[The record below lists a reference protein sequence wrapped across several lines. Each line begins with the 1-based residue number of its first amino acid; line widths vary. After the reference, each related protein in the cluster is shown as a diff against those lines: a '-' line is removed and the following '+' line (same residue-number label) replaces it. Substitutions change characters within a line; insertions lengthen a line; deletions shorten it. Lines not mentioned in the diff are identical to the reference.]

1 MPTKLVKKTKTV
13 KKKSIRDKIIP
24 IAEAPAYDTMLVYGR
39 AGTGK
44 TEFGST
50 FPTPLLLIDI
60 REEGHK
66 TVKKKSD
73 IDLLQ
78 VETWDELEEIYWE
91 LHGGMNYESI
101 VIDQVT
107 AMQALAMAGVR
118 DELGMKPSETLSQR
132 SWGKISGRMQEWLFN
147 FRELT
152 KKDYNVCFLAHERLR
167 DANEEDDD
175 RIAPS
180 VGANLMP
187 SIASYLNGAVSV
199 IGNSFIRE
207 KVDRKEKTKE
217 TQFCMRVG
225 PHPYYA
231 AKIRRPVASGP
242 APDVIINPTYEKVMK
257 VAEGESLNRKIKRVK
272 K

>member
-1 MPTKLVKKTKTV
+1 MKMVKKVTKTV
-13 KKKSIRDKIIP
+13 KKKSILDRIIDVGD
-24 IAEAPAYDTMLVYGR
+24 APTHDSMLVYGR

-50 FPTPLLLIDI
+50 FPTPVLLLDI
-60 REEGHK
+60 REEGYK
-66 TVKKKSD
+66 TVKKKPG
-73 IDLLQ
+73 IRLLQ
-78 VETWDELEEIYWE
+78 IETWDELEEIYWE
-91 LHGGMNYESI
+91 LHGGLDYESV

-118 DELGMKPSETLSQR
+118 EELGMKPSETLSQR

-152 KKDYNVCFLAHERLR
+152 KKGYNVCFLAHERLR
-167 DANEEDDD
+167 DANEEDDE

-207 KVDRKEKTKE
+207 RVDKKEKTRHTE
-217 TQFCMRVG
+217 FCMRVG
-225 PHPYYA
+225 AHPYYA

-242 APDVIINPTYEKVMK
+242 APDVIVNPTYEKVMK
-257 VAEGESLNRKIKRVK
+257 IAEGESNVRKVK
-272 K
+272 KVSK

>member
-1 MPTKLVKKTKTV
+1 MATKIVKKSKA
-13 KKKSIRDKIIP
+13 KKSILDRAKP
-24 IAEAPAYDTMLVYGR
+24 VGEAPAYDSMLVYGR

-50 FPTPLLLIDI
+50 FPTPILLLDI
-60 REEGHK
+60 REVGYK
-66 TVKKKSD
+66 TIKKKPG
-73 IDLLQ
+73 INLLQ
-78 VETWDELEEIYWE
+78 IETWEEIEETYWE
-91 LHGGMNYESI
+91 LKDGTDYNSV

-118 DELGMKPSETLSQR
+118 EELNMKPSDTLSQR

-147 FRELT
+147 YRELT
-152 KKDYNVCFLAHERLR
+152 KSDYNVCFLAHERLR

-187 SIASYLNGAVSV
+187 SIASFLNGAVSV

-207 KVDRKEKTKE
+207 KFDKKTKTKE

-225 PHPYYA
+225 AHPYYA

-242 APDVIINPTYEKVMK
+242 APDVIVNPTYDRVMT
-257 VAEGESLNRKIKRVK
+257 VAEGESLQRKVKRVK

>member
-1 MPTKLVKKTKTV
+1 VTKIVKKS
-13 KKKSIRDKIIP
+13 KSILDRAIDVGD
-24 IAEAPAYDTMLVYGR
+24 APAYDSMLVYGR

-44 TEFGST
+44 TEFAST
-50 FPTPLLLIDI
+50 FPTPTLLLDI
-60 REEGHK
+60 REEGYK
-66 TVKKKSD
+66 TIKKKPG
-73 IDLLQ
+73 IKLLQ
-78 VETWDELEEIYWE
+78 IETWEEIEETYWA
-91 LHGGMNYESI
+91 LKDGTDYNSVI
-101 VIDQVT
+101 IDQVT
-107 AMQALAMAGVR
+107 AMQALAMSGVR
-118 DELGMKPSETLSQR
+118 EELGMKPSETLSQR

-147 FRELT
+147 YRELT
-152 KKDYNVCFLAHERLR
+152 KSDYNICFVAHERLR

-187 SIASYLNGAVSV
+187 SIASFLNGAVSV

-207 KVDRKEKTKE
+207 KVVDKKEGTKE

-225 PHPYYA
+225 AHPYYA

-242 APDVIINPTYEKVMK
+242 APDVIVNPTYEKVMK
-257 VAEGESLNRKIKRVK
+257 IAEGESLQRKVKRVK